1 MILTYMKEIL
11 LTKTLLPSLVKN
23 TNVFLMFLFHLFI
36 QNLFNTA
43 LEFQISVYNVYLTKP
58 FNQRCTLHGDM
69 CVYTLKRN

>member
-1 MILTYMKEIL
+1 MILFYDFDLYERNFL

-43 LEFQISVYNVYLTKP
+43 LEFQISVYNV
-58 FNQRCTLHGDM
+58 
-69 CVYTLKRN
+69 

>member
-36 QNLFNTA
+36 QNLFTTA

-58 FNQRCTLHGDM
+58 FNQRCT
-69 CVYTLKRN
+69 